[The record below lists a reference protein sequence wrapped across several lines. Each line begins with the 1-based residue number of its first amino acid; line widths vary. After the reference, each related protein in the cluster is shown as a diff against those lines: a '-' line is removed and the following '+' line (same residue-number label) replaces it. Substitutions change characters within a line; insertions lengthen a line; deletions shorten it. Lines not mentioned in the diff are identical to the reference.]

1 MAVIRIALFTAVV
14 VTVPLSL
21 WVTYESLAAVHGFL
35 GLGERPAP
43 SPLVPNPLS
52 PPNLSVRAGDGD
64 ARLIWSVPSDMLPLV
79 EHWEFEQSKSGT
91 VDGTYSTG
99 SNATSY
105 LVTDLTNGAAYSY
118 RVRAILKAG
127 SPSTFGSWSNTAS
140 ATPMEV
146 GDVLDRMERHQH
158 GMERHQ
164 WSMAR
169 QQEEMARRQGEMV
182 QQQGKIADGAS
193 SVAAFV
199 AENGKVFRGLADRGI
214 VVLDKLVEA
223 SGSTGSGCSDCP
235 GNSASQV
242 THNIHHTTFAFRF
255 APPWFGADHRS
266 LFTSYVVF
274 PEEAK
279 FEDWIDDE
287 RGEICEGEEAPP
299 SVCPETAFYKKTM
312 ESFLEGVSHCATTDK
327 VELHLVGFASATILN
342 ESPKGREDELKER
355 YHKHVEAEAE
365 RCQGKR
371 VEDEPDHSNMFNL
384 LIANERAVNAA
395 AMLREIVPT
404 EDAFIIKAIPWCSH
418 AAMVDER
425 DFDDD
430 QDPIKGLMNRRVE
443 VHLAVLPNC

>member
-1 MAVIRIALFTAVV
+1 MAVIRIALFAAVV
-14 VTVPLSL
+14 ATVPLSL

-35 GLGERPAP
+35 GLGERTAP

-52 PPNLSVRAGDGD
+52 PPNLSAHAGDGD
-64 ARLIWSVPSDMLPLV
+64 ARLVWSVPSNMLPLV
-79 EHWEFEQSKSGT
+79 EQWEFEQSKSGT

-127 SPSTFGSWSNTAS
+127 GSSTLGSWSNTVS
-140 ATPMEV
+140 ATPTEV
-146 GDVLDRMERHQH
+146 GDVLERMERHQH

-169 QQEEMARRQGEMV
+169 EQGRIAKGTSAMA
-182 QQQGKIADGAS
+182 
-193 SVAAFV
+193 VALEKL
-199 AENGKVFRGLADRGI
+199 AEAKSTSNGC
-214 VVLDKLVEA
+214 
-223 SGSTGSGCSDCP
+223 TDCP
-235 GNSASQV
+235 RN
-242 THNIHHTTFAFRF
+242 HDIHHTTFAFRF
-255 APPWFGADHRS
+255 APPWFDADHRS

-279 FEDWIDDE
+279 FEDWIGGE
-287 RGEICEGEEAPP
+287 RGEICEGDEAPP

-312 ESFLEGVSHCATTDK
+312 GPFLEGVSHCATTGK
-327 VELHLVGFASATILN
+327 VELHLVGFASATTLN
-342 ESPKGREDELKER
+342 VSPKGREDELKEH
-355 YHKHVEAEAE
+355 YHNHVEAEAE

-371 VEDEPDHSNMFNL
+371 VEDETDHSNMFNL

-395 AMLREIVPT
+395 AMLREIVAKMSK
-404 EDAFIIKAIPWCSH
+404 DAFAIKAIPWCSH
-418 AAMVDER
+418 AAMVKER
-425 DFDDD
+425 AFDDGR
-430 QDPIKGLMNRRVE
+430 DPIKGLMNRRVE